1 MSGVSQNIDRLGVAF
16 DDESLV
22 ADGGL
27 LVAGTLMG
35 RLGLETL
42 VDETVRLGGPG
53 GWGTAGSQKC

>member
-1 MSGVSQNIDRLGVAF
+1 MSGVSQDIDRVGVVF

-27 LVAGTLMG
+27 LVAATLMD

-42 VDETVRLGGPG
+42 VDETLRFGGPD
-53 GWGTAGSQKC
+53 GWGTAGS